1 MKNKCKKE
9 NIFKDMNYE
18 ENKEIVDRIMKIGE
32 HNPSLSLKKIKE
44 KSVLPQIQKKDSGV
58 YERQMSKVIE

>member
-9 NIFKDMNYE
+9 SILNDMKYE

-32 HNPSLSLKKIKE
+32 SSESLSLKKTEENI
-44 KSVLPQIQKKDSGV
+44 LPQI
-58 YERQMSKVIE
+58 